1 MSERLHIPIHLRWSD
16 LDAFGHVN
24 NVQVAR
30 LLEEARVRAFWKDD
44 APDALPSAV
53 IDSGPEA
60 TTWTLIARQEL
71 EYLKPMPYFKDPVD
85 VQAWF
90 SKMGGASV
98 DICYEVF
105 SPMSDEQILHYRA
118 QTTLVLVDAQSQRP
132 RRILPHELA
141 AWQPYSGEPIQF
153 RRS

>member
-1 MSERLHIPIHLRWSD
+1 MAAERLHIPIHLRWSD

-44 APDALPSAV
+44 TPAAFPSAV

-85 VQAWF
+85 VQTWF
-90 SKMGGASV
+90 SKLGGASV
-98 DICYEVF
+98 
-105 SPMSDEQILHYRA
+105 
-118 QTTLVLVDAQSQRP
+118 T
-132 RRILPHELA
+132 
-141 AWQPYSGEPIQF
+141 
-153 RRS
+153 